1 MGPFDSETIDRA
13 ALLWSY
19 MASFRSAAPC
29 DAVVVC
35 CSYDLR
41 VCDFACDLVNS
52 GLSRRLVLSGKTGNW
67 TRHLWRSSEAFVFK
81 ERALEN
87 GVPESAVLLE
97 DRSTNFGEN
106 VAFTRALL
114 PGSKAITF
122 VTKPAAVLRV
132 KLTAD
137 RQWPDIARFVAC
149 PDLQFPRDVSPV
161 IGLLGIINEMVGD
174 IERIQRYPALG
185 YQVPHALPQDVLD
198 AWEYL
203 IRQGFTHHLMPKA
216 SDPGTGAQVI
226 R

>member
-1 MGPFDSETIDRA
+1 MGPFDSETIDQA
-13 ALLWSY
+13 AILWSY

-41 VCDFACDLVNS
+41 VCDFACDLINS

-67 TRHLWRSSEAFVFK
+67 TRHLWRRSEAEVFK
-81 ERALEN
+81 ERALQN
-87 GVPESAVLLE
+87 GVAEDAVLLE

-106 VAFTRALL
+106 VSFTRALL
-114 PGSKAITF
+114 PGSRVITF

-137 RQWPDIARFVAC
+137 MQWPDIARFVTC

-174 IERIQRYPALG
+174 IERIQRYPTLG
-185 YQVPHALPQDVLD
+185 YQVPHELPQDVLD
-198 AWEYL
+198 AWGYL
-203 IRQGFTHHLMPKA
+203 VRQGFTHHLMPKA
-216 SDPGTGAQVI
+216 SDAGSLF
-226 R
+226 

>member
-1 MGPFDSETIDRA
+1 MRPFDSETIDQA
-13 ALLWSY
+13 TILWSY

-41 VCDFACDLVNS
+41 VCDFACDLIKS
-52 GLSRRLVLSGKTGNW
+52 GLSRRLVMSGKTGNW
-67 TRHLWRSSEAFVFK
+67 TRHLWTRSEADVFK
-81 ERALEN
+81 ERALAN
-87 GVPESAVLLE
+87 GVPENTVLLE
-97 DRSTNFGEN
+97 DRSTNFGAN

-114 PGSKAITF
+114 PDSRAITF

-137 RQWPDIARFVAC
+137 MQWPGIARFVTC

-161 IGLLGIINEMVGD
+161 IGLLGIISEMVGD

-185 YQVPHALPQDVLD
+185 YQVPHELPQEVLD
-198 AWEYL
+198 AWAYL
-203 IRQGFTHHLMPKA
+203 IRQGFTHHLMPQA
-216 SDPGTGAQVI
+216 SDPG
-226 R
+226 

>member
-1 MGPFDSETIDRA
+1 MEPFESETIDQA
-13 ALLWSY
+13 AILWSY

-41 VCDFACDLVNS
+41 VCDFACDLINS

-67 TRHLWRSSEAFVFK
+67 TRHLWRRSEAEVFK
-81 ERALEN
+81 ERALKN
-87 GVPESAVLLE
+87 GVAESAMLLE

-114 PGSKAITF
+114 PGSRAITF

-137 RQWPDIARFVAC
+137 LQCPDIARYVTC
-149 PDLQFPRDVSPV
+149 PDLQFPQDVSPV
-161 IGLLGIINEMVGD
+161 IGLLGIISEMVGD
-174 IERIQRYPALG
+174 IERIQRYPKLG
-185 YQVPHALPQDVLD
+185 YQVPHQLPQDVLN

-203 IRQGFTHHLMPKA
+203 VRQGFTHHLMPTA
-216 SDPGTGAQVI
+216 SNPGSLV
-226 R
+226 